1 MVAMKSYPLNQS
13 PLFKMAS
20 RRELAKLVGFDAGV
34 LQTLANRTTNYL
46 CFDIT
51 QGDKKRH
58 VEVSKRA
65 LERVH
70 RRLFTFLERIEKPE
84 YLHSGRKKR
93 SYITN
98 AQVHVGLIPM
108 VKLDLKKFYPSVAS
122 SRVYR
127 FFHEALLCSSDVS
140 ALLSKLCTVNKHL
153 PTGSCI
159 SQLLAFF
166 AAKPMLDELH
176 EHAAKYGN
184 RDSCYVDDLT
194 WSGNNATPSFLWIA
208 KQIVHRH
215 GFEYHKD
222 RSYGADED
230 KVVTGVLI
238 SQGRLAVQ
246 RSKEHEIWVSINSL
260 GSHEAQL
267 RLKAIESLIGKVMAN
282 SQIEKRFL
290 TRIQGLR
297 LRQATLLQ
305 Q

>member
-13 PLFKMAS
+13 PLFKMES
-20 RRELAKLVGFDAGV
+20 RRALAKLVGFDAGV

-51 QGDKKRH
+51 QGEKKRR
-58 VEVSKRA
+58 VEVPKRA

-98 AQVHVGLIPM
+98 AQVHVGPTPM

-140 ALLSKLCTVNKHL
+140 ALLTKLCTVDQHL

-166 AAKPMLDELH
+166 AAKPMFDELH
-176 EHAAKYGN
+176 EHATKFGN

-194 WSGNNATPSFLWIA
+194 WSGRNATPSFLWVA

-215 GFEYHKD
+215 GFQYHKD
-222 RSYGADED
+222 RSYSCLLYTSDAADE
-230 KVVTGVLI
+230 
-238 SQGRLAVQ
+238 
-246 RSKEHEIWVSINSL
+246 
-260 GSHEAQL
+260 
-267 RLKAIESLIGKVMAN
+267 
-282 SQIEKRFL
+282 
-290 TRIQGLR
+290 
-297 LRQATLLQ
+297 
-305 Q
+305 